1 MWNFGIYIFLLSPF
15 IRFIIHSS
23 SSETFLLVDEV
34 GIEVVSSVFGRFTEV
49 DEWGVPFLLVD
60 DVIEEQVQGS
70 LFLPL
75 F

>member
-1 MWNFGIYIFLLSPF
+1 M
-15 IRFIIHSS
+15 
-23 SSETFLLVDEV
+23 DEV

-60 DVIEEQVQGS
+60 DVIEKQVQGS